1 VAITTKRGQ
10 PITGTNTA
18 MRPRPPVLSDAAHTS
33 SDSQKEIR
41 RPPMPF
47 ADPQGALNVPAPA
60 NRTERFSGNNAT
72 EGRTRFLRSSKVGC
86 ANTSLSADE
95 MAAIGYGPNDTK
107 SSNPI
112 ISGRPTQNQQRKM
125 GPDSQPR
132 TTGGNGQN
140 ARRTSQSVPAA
151 ETGRVPG
158 DYGGTRNYNRM
169 PEGQMYTDGVK
180 KGSRARGASLTQR
193 PAPKKGEAPFYGQ
206 R

>member
-1 VAITTKRGQ
+1 
-10 PITGTNTA
+10 